1 MACGLPSIV
10 SNIQGNTE
18 VIESEKEGVVIDIN
32 EEGSL
37 IEAVN
42 LLLDDSMKRTLL
54 GKNSLLKVATKYSQE
69 IQVKK
74 VVSQLTDGVSI

>member
-10 SNIQGNTE
+10 SNIQGNKE

-42 LLLDDSMKRTLL
+42 LLLGDSMKRSLL
-54 GKNSLLKVATKYSQE
+54 GKNSLFKVATKYSQE